1 MEDRCRGKEV
11 GLGKSKVK
19 CSPLHLTLASGKREH
34 GHRNGFGR
42 EEKAGKSCLRITFT
56 N

>member
-1 MEDRCRGKEV
+1 MEDRCRGKQV

-19 CSPLHLTLASGKREH
+19 CSPFHLTLVSGKREH
-34 GHRNGFGR
+34 GHCRRFGR
-42 EEKAGKSCLRITFT
+42 EEQGGKSCLRITFT